1 MIERDPGLTISGE
14 NGRIPPALETLWE
27 HSLPARDLTA
37 SKVLGSTDPSQ
48 YNYLRHLTI
57 AETENGLE
65 HLVSIS
71 CIFNKESPNQRVLQL
86 RFDDRGPI
94 PYVAPRLFDLAM
106 KVEIDGPGG
115 ERIVAVE
122 VTSSDREGF
131 RELKVCHIIL

>member
-1 MIERDPGLTISGE
+1 MIERDPRFTISGE

-65 HLVSIS
+65 H
-71 CIFNKESPNQRVLQL
+71 
-86 RFDDRGPI
+86 
-94 PYVAPRLFDLAM
+94 
-106 KVEIDGPGG
+106 
-115 ERIVAVE
+115 
-122 VTSSDREGF
+122 GF